1 MTAAPRHITVLGSTG
16 SIGRNTLEVV
26 RRSQGAYVV
35 EALAANANVDLLAA
49 QIREFAPRAV
59 AVHDR
64 GAAAKLREMMPG
76 LDVLEGQKGLAE
88 VAARPVDAVLCAVVG
103 AAGLP
108 PLLAAID
115 AGNRIALANKEP
127 LVMAGELVMARAARR
142 GVDILPVDSE
152 HSAVFQCLGGRRDA
166 SGVRCIL
173 LTASG
178 GPFYG
183 RTREE
188 LGGITPEQAA
198 RHPRWRMGAKI
209 SVDSATLMNKGLE
222 IIEAMH
228 LFGVPHDRIGV
239 VIHPESVVHGL
250 VEFSDGNI
258 LAQMGVTDMRAPIGY
273 ALAYPERASEQVGR
287 LDLAALGS
295 LTFAAPD
302 TAAFPCLDLARGA
315 ARQGG
320 GAPAVLNGANEQAVA
335 AFCAGRIPFL
345 AISDVVA
352 GALDRAS
359 DCPGGTLAEI
369 LDADRRARAAADEII
384 TRLENCR

>member
-1 MTAAPRHITVLGSTG
+1 MTGSPPRHITVLGSTG
-16 SIGRNTLEVV
+16 SIGRNALDVV
-26 RRSQGAYVV
+26 RRTPGAYVV
-35 EALAANANVDLLAA
+35 DALAANANVDLLAA
-49 QIREFAPRAV
+49 QIREFSPKAV

-88 VAARPVDAVLCAVVG
+88 VAARPVDTVLCAVVG

-108 PLLAAID
+108 PLLTAID

-127 LVMAGELVMARAARR
+127 LVMAGELVMSRAEKR

-152 HSAVFQCLGGRRDA
+152 HSAIFQCLGGRSA
-166 SGVRCIL
+166 AGVRCIL

-178 GPFYG
+178 GPFYV

-188 LGGITPEQAA
+188 LRGITPEQAA

-222 IIEAMH
+222 VIEAMR
-228 LFGVPHDRIGV
+228 LFGVPHDRVGV

-250 VEFSDGNI
+250 VEFADGNI
-258 LAQMGVTDMRAPIGY
+258 LAQMGVTDMRAPIAY
-273 ALAYPERASEQVGR
+273 ALAYPGRAAEPVER
-287 LDLAALGS
+287 LDLARLGS
-295 LTFAAPD
+295 LTVAAPD
-302 TAAFPCLDLARGA
+302 TEAFPCLELARGA
-315 ARQGG
+315 ARSGA

-345 AISDVVA
+345 AIGDVVA
-352 GALDRAS
+352 GALERES
-359 DCPGGTLAEI
+359 GLPGGTLAEI

-384 TRLENCR
+384 TRLEGCR

>member
-1 MTAAPRHITVLGSTG
+1 MTAAPPRHITILGSTG
-16 SIGRNTLEVV
+16 SIGRNALDVV
-26 RRSQGAYVV
+26 RNSPGAYVV
-35 EALAANANVDLLAA
+35 DALAANANVDLLAA

-88 VAARPVDAVLCAVVG
+88 AAARPVDTVLCAVVG

-127 LVMAGELVMARAARR
+127 LVMAGELIMARAARR

-152 HSAVFQCLGGRRDA
+152 HSAIFQCLGGRRDA

-250 VEFSDGNI
+250 VEFFDGNI

-273 ALAYPERASEQVGR
+273 ALAFPGRAAEPVER
-287 LDLAALGS
+287 LDLAKLGS

-345 AISDVVA
+345 AIGDVVA

-384 TRLENCR
+384 TRLEN

>member
-16 SIGRNTLEVV
+16 SIGRNTLDVV
-26 RRSQGAYVV
+26 RNSPGAYVV
-35 EALAANANVDLLAA
+35 DALAANANVDLLAA
-49 QIREFAPRAV
+49 QIREFAPKAV

-64 GAAAKLREMMPG
+64 AAAAKLREMMPG
-76 LDVLEGQKGLAE
+76 LDLLEGQKGLAE
-88 VAARPVDAVLCAVVG
+88 VAARPVDTVLCAVVG
-103 AAGLP
+103 AAGLA

-166 SGVRCIL
+166 AGVRRIL

-183 RTREE
+183 RSREE

-250 VEFSDGNI
+250 VEFADGNI

-273 ALAYPERASEQVGR
+273 ALAYPERAAEPVER
-287 LDLAALGS
+287 LDLAKLGT
-295 LTFAAPD
+295 LTFADPD
-302 TAAFPCLDLARGA
+302 TASFPCLDLARGA
-315 ARQGG
+315 ARRGG

-335 AFCAGRIPFL
+335 AFCGGRIPFL
-345 AISDVVA
+345 AISDVVV

-384 TRLENCR
+384 TRLENCP

>member
-1 MTAAPRHITVLGSTG
+1 MTGSPPRHITVLGSTG
-16 SIGRNTLEVV
+16 SIGRNALDVV
-26 RRSQGAYVV
+26 RNSPGAYVV
-35 EALAANANVDLLAA
+35 DALAANANVDLLAA

-76 LDVLEGQKGLAE
+76 LDVLEGQRGLAE
-88 VAARPVDAVLCAVVG
+88 AAARPVDTVLCAVVG

-152 HSAVFQCLGGRRDA
+152 HSAIFQCLGGRRDA

-258 LAQMGVTDMRAPIGY
+258 LAQMGVTDMRAPIAY
-273 ALAYPERASEQVGR
+273 ALAYPERAAAPVER
-287 LDLAALGS
+287 LDLAKLGS

-335 AFCAGRIPFL
+335 AFCAGRISFL
-345 AISDVVA
+345 AIGDVVA
-352 GALDRAS
+352 CALDRES
-359 DCPGGTLAEI
+359 GCPGGALAEI

-384 TRLENCR
+384 TRLEN

>member
-1 MTAAPRHITVLGSTG
+1 MTAAPPRHITILGSTG
-16 SIGRNTLEVV
+16 SIGRNALDVV
-26 RRSQGAYVV
+26 RNSPGAYVV
-35 EALAANANVDLLAA
+35 DALAANANVDLLAA
-49 QIREFAPRAV
+49 QLREFAPRAV

-88 VAARPVDAVLCAVVG
+88 AAARPVDTVLCAVVG

-127 LVMAGELVMARAARR
+127 LVMAGELIMARAARR

-152 HSAVFQCLGGRRDA
+152 HSAIFQCLGGRRDA

-198 RHPRWRMGAKI
+198 RHPRWRMGAQI

-250 VEFSDGNI
+250 VEFFDGNI

-273 ALAYPERASEQVGR
+273 ALAFPGRAAEPVER
-287 LDLAALGS
+287 LDLAKLGS

-345 AISDVVA
+345 AIGDVVA

-384 TRLENCR
+384 TRLEN